1 MASSANII
9 DGKKVSSPTTQAVV
23 NPATEEVI
31 THVPQATR
39 EQLDEAVSAAE
50 RAFPAWSAKS
60 WEERQQV
67 LMRISDLLEEH
78 AGHFVSLIVQEV
90 GKDQFSA

>member
-1 MASSANII
+1 M
-9 DGKKVSSPTTQAVV
+9 

-39 EQLDEAVSAAE
+39 EQLDEAVSTAE
-50 RAFPAWSAKS
+50 RAFPVWSAKS